1 MVLAKLSAGASLL
14 AGAACP
20 CATLNLWLRACAC
33 DHWLARSE
41 RFRGNTAHSP
51 YNEMRASIIL
61 ENFSHPYDPLY
72 LVDPRQMSS
81 ESQGR
86 PELDGAARVM
96 HSGLATT
103 LFTR

>member
-1 MVLAKLSAGASLL
+1 MMLASWSLGASLL
-14 AGAACP
+14 AGAAPQCT
-20 CATLNLWLRACAC
+20 TLNLWLRASAGG
-33 DHWLARSE
+33 HWLARSE

>member
-1 MVLAKLSAGASLL
+1 MMLARLA
-14 AGAACP
+14 AGAAPASGDAPRCL
-20 CATLNLWLRACAC
+20 TLNLWLRASAGG
-33 DHWLARSE
+33 HWLARSE